1 MRSNAYCGNLL
12 WQSGLTRQAPMLS
25 FTVAVVMFVTQI
37 IMLICGVR

>member
-1 MRSNAYCGNLL
+1 MARKRDITDY
-12 WQSGLTRQAPMLS
+12 LTMLS